1 MQLLQ
6 PIIKKLTMFLKYN
19 FLMRTLLLFL
29 FFGLLTNSASSNPQ
43 YNLQDLIDIAKRENP
58 ILDVLKAKE
67 DAARSSVVTAESYLN
82 PEIEVGTGPSRFRTP
97 NTSTNQRRNYGVNI
111 SQPLEFPNVRG
122 AKKAVAESR
131 VNYASSVTEATMIN
145 LSLQIKKAFYDVL
158 QNEAVLKIAEGD
170 RDALKNIREKVA
182 LRVEVGEA
190 PRYELIKAD
199 TELVAAQRDAD
210 AALLRISESKFYLR
224 GLVSKSLTDS
234 FGLVGSLPPSD
245 INLNA
250 DFLRNEISKSPKLK
264 QIKASA
270 DIAENR
276 LRLEEKLINPG
287 LTLNAGVDQDPDIT
301 SYRFGISIPIPI
313 WNRRQ
318 GQIGEAAAGYR
329 ELQAQYTDQELALR
343 RDIESAFQ
351 RYLIAQQQV
360 KTFESGLLEQAESV
374 LKVAESAYRYGERGI
389 LEYLDAQRTFRLV
402 RKDYLASKYD
412 YVVAILEIEQLLGM
426 DILEN
431 KI

>member
-1 MQLLQ
+1 MLKNL
-6 PIIKKLTMFLKYN
+6 KKILYIALINLSLSISVIASPN
-19 FLMRTLLLFL
+19 FT
-29 FFGLLTNSASSNPQ
+29 
-43 YNLQDLIDIAKRENP
+43 LQDLIDIAKRENP

-82 PEIEVGTGPSRFRTP
+82 PEIELGTGPSRFRTP
-97 NTSTNQRRNYGVNI
+97 NSSTNQRRNYGVNI

-131 VNYASSVTEATMIN
+131 VNYASSVTAATMIN

-250 DFLRNEISKSPKLK
+250 DLLKNEITKSPKLK

-313 WNRRQ
+313 WNQRQ

-329 ELQAQYTDQELALR
+329 ELQAQYTDQELALK
-343 RDIESAFQ
+343 RDIESAYQ

-360 KTFESGLLEQAESV
+360 KTFESGLLDQAESV
-374 LKVAESAYRYGERGI
+374 LKVAEAAYRYGERGI

-412 YVVAILEIEQLLGM
+412 YIVAILEIEQLLGM

>member
-1 MQLLQ
+1 
-6 PIIKKLTMFLKYN
+6 MFLKYN

-131 VNYASSVTEATMIN
+131 VNFASSVTEATMIN

-224 GLVSKSLTDS
+224 GLVSKSLTAS

-250 DFLRNEISKSPKLK
+250 DFLRTEISKSPKLK

-329 ELQAQYTDQELALR
+329 ELQAQYTDQELALK

-360 KTFESGLLEQAESV
+360 KTFESGLLDQAESV

>member
-1 MQLLQ
+1 
-6 PIIKKLTMFLKYN
+6 MFLKYN

-97 NTSTNQRRNYGVNI
+97 NTSNNQRRNYGVNI

-250 DFLRNEISKSPKLK
+250 DFLKNEISKSPKLK

-270 DIAENR
+270 DVAENR

-329 ELQAQYTDQELALR
+329 ELQAQYTDQELALK

-360 KTFESGLLEQAESV
+360 KTFESGLLDQAESV

>member
-1 MQLLQ
+1 
-6 PIIKKLTMFLKYN
+6 MFLKYN
-19 FLMRTLLLFL
+19 FLMRILLLFL

-210 AALLRISESKFYLR
+210 AALLKISESKFYLR

-329 ELQAQYTDQELALR
+329 ELQAQYTDQELALK

-360 KTFESGLLEQAESV
+360 KTFESGLLDQAESV

>member
-1 MQLLQ
+1 MR
-6 PIIKKLTMFLKYN
+6 IILSV
-19 FLMRTLLLFL
+19 LFL
-29 FFGLLTNSASSNPQ
+29 GLFTNSVWCLPQ
-43 YNLQDLIDIAKRENP
+43 YTLQDLLDIAKRENP

-67 DAARSSVVTAESYLN
+67 DAAKSSVITAESYFN
-82 PEIEVGTGPSRFRTP
+82 PEIELGTGPSRYRVP
-97 NTSTNQRRNYGVNI
+97 NSSANQRRNYGVTL

-122 AKKAVAESR
+122 AKKAIAESR
-131 VNYASSVTEATMIN
+131 VNYAASVTEATLIN

-158 QNEAVLKIAEGD
+158 QNEDILKIAEGD

-210 AALLRISESKFYLR
+210 AAKLRIYESKVYLR
-224 GLVSKSLTDS
+224 GLVSKSFTDT
-234 FGLVGSLPPSD
+234 FELRGVLPPSD

-250 DFLRNEISKSPKLK
+250 DSLKKEITKSPKLK
-264 QIKASA
+264 QIRASA
-270 DIAENR
+270 DIAENKF
-276 LRLEEKLINPG
+276 RLEEKLINPG

-301 SYRFGISIPIPI
+301 SYRFGVSIPIPI
-313 WNRRQ
+313 WNQRQ
-318 GQIGEAAAGYR
+318 GQIGEAAAVYR

-360 KTFESGLLEQAESV
+360 KTFESGLLAQAESV

-412 YVVAILEIEQLLGM
+412 YIVAILEIEQLLGM

>member
-1 MQLLQ
+1 MLKNL
-6 PIIKKLTMFLKYN
+6 KKILYIVLINLSLSTSVIASPN
-19 FLMRTLLLFL
+19 FT
-29 FFGLLTNSASSNPQ
+29 
-43 YNLQDLIDIAKRENP
+43 LQDLIDIAKRENP

-67 DAARSSVVTAESYLN
+67 DVARSSVVTAESYLN
-82 PEIEVGTGPSRFRTP
+82 PEIELGTGPSRFRTP
-97 NTSTNQRRNYGVNI
+97 NSNANQRRNYGINI

-199 TELVAAQRDAD
+199 TELIAAQRDAD

-250 DFLRNEISKSPKLK
+250 DLLKNEITKSPKLK

-276 LRLEEKLINPG
+276 LRLEEKLVNPG

-360 KTFESGLLEQAESV
+360 KTFESGLLDQAESV